1 MKSPLLALAACFAL
15 GIALGRPEQASLP
28 GLPLLLGCGLC
39 LLAGLVALRAGKQTL
54 SFLAVLA
61 GFVAAGATAARLFE
75 FRFPPNHA
83 SHLAAQGVDL
93 ALPLRL
99 EGLVASNPFRTASG
113 LQFDLDL
120 ERLESGSQFR
130 PVTGRVRLHL
140 NPPESAEAAA
150 AADALQLEYGDSIRA
165 TARLHRPRVYQNPG
179 SFNFRRWM
187 ESIEDLYWVGT
198 IQSPL
203 RMEKL
208 RPARASNV
216 ASLLERVRRRLLDG
230 IGRMYPPWSVEGR
243 NGAVLKA
250 VLLGDRSSLDSDT
263 LENFRK
269 AGLYHLLVI
278 AGLHVGLL
286 AMLAAFLLRLLRLG
300 ETWRSALVL
309 LFLLAYAC
317 LVEQRASTLRATVMI
332 TLYLL
337 ARFFYRQHAA
347 LNAVGA
353 AALILLVDRPAWLFE
368 AGFQLSFSAA
378 LVIVALVV
386 PILEHTTEPYR
397 RALAQLEDVNLDPV
411 LMPRQAELRLDLRNL
426 INFLRARLRFMEAH
440 PRLSAGLVTGPAR
453 VALWTANLLLFS
465 AILQLGLL
473 LPMAEIFHRA
483 SYAGIALNALAIPVM
498 TLLLALALPAAI
510 LAAVLPG
517 LGPWLGQA
525 LAPVMSA
532 LFALT
537 DLPHL
542 PAWLS
547 YRVPEPPGWVAWGFA
562 ISLVVAAWSAG
573 RRALALW
580 ASLATL
586 GVFAILI
593 SLHPFPP
600 RLPRGLL
607 EVTALDCGSGNALFL
622 VLPDRTTL
630 LVDAC
635 ASRSR
640 PDRVG
645 GLGRSRWD
653 PGEEIVS
660 PYLWW
665 RGIKKVDIVLLSDA
679 RELRRAGSDPL
690 GAGVGAVIRNFRVGE
705 FWQAAG
711 PATPATLGLLD
722 EVRRRGI
729 SVRQLAAGDVIARG
743 TTSVQVLWPPPTR
756 AGSNG
761 RAIFRLPLDEAS
773 LVVRIARDEASVLLP
788 GDASGRVQEALTRL
802 ASSPESRVLG
812 LTRHAAASLSSSDFL
827 ARVSPRVVLL
837 TGEALGLR
845 ALTDSERLD
854 RLRAA
859 GARVFR
865 TDLEGAVTVE
875 MKGSALTVR
884 TYRTSAG
891 AGTAAASAG
900 KLTLSVP

>member
-15 GIALGRPEQASLP
+15 GIALQGPDKASLP

-39 LLAGLVALRAGKQTL
+39 LLAGLLALRAGKLTL

-61 GFVAAGATAARLFE
+61 GFVAAGAAAARLFE
-75 FRFPPNHA
+75 FRFPPHHA
-83 SHLAAQGVDL
+83 SHLAAQGIDL
-93 ALPLRL
+93 AGPLRL
-99 EGLVASNPFRTASG
+99 EGLVASTPFRVASG

-120 ERLESGSQFR
+120 ERLESGSRFR

-140 NPPESAEAAA
+140 DAPESAEATAA
-150 AADALQLEYGDSIRA
+150 AEALHLEYGDSIRA
-165 TARLHRPRVYQNPG
+165 TARLRRPRVYQNPG
-179 SFNFRRWM
+179 SFNFRRRM
-187 ESIEDLYWVGT
+187 ESIEDVYWVGSV
-198 IQSPL
+198 QSPL
-203 RMEKL
+203 RVEKL
-208 RPARASNV
+208 GTLKAAKL
-216 ASLLERVRRRLLDG
+216 AGLLERVRRRLLDA

-250 VLLGDRSSLDSDT
+250 VLLGDRSSLDSVT

-309 LFLLAYAC
+309 LFLLAYAS

-332 TLYLL
+332 TIYLV

-353 AALILLVDRPAWLFE
+353 AALILLVYRPAWLFE

-378 LVIVALVV
+378 LLIVALVV

-397 RALAQLEDVNLDPV
+397 RALRRLEDANLDPG
-411 LMPRQAELRLDLRNL
+411 LTPRQAQLRLDLRSL
-426 INFLRARLRFMEAH
+426 INFLKARLRFMEAH
-440 PRLSAGLVTGPAR
+440 PRLAVALVAGPAR

-498 TLLLALALPAAI
+498 TLLLALALPAVI
-510 LAAVLPG
+510 LAALVPG

-547 YRVPEPPGWVAWGFA
+547 YRVPAPPGWVAWGFA
-562 ISLVVAAWSAG
+562 VSLVVAAWSVG
-573 RRALALW
+573 RRARALR

-586 GVFAILI
+586 GVFAVLI

-607 EVTALDCGSGNALFL
+607 EVTALDCGGGNALFL

-635 ASRSR
+635 GSRSR

-645 GLGRSRWD
+645 GLGGTRWD

-665 RGIKKVDIVLLSDA
+665 RGIKKLDIVLLSDA
-679 RELRRAGSDPL
+679 RELRPGPF
-690 GAGVGAVIRNFRVGE
+690 GAGLGAVIRNFRVGE
-705 FWQAAG
+705 FWQGAG
-711 PATPATLGLLD
+711 PPTPATLALLD

-729 SVRQLAAGDVIARG
+729 SVRQLAAGDVMARG
-743 TTSVQVLWPPPTR
+743 AASVQVLWPPPAR
-756 AGSNG
+756 AGSKG
-761 RAIFRLPLDEAS
+761 RPIFRLPADEAS
-773 LVVRIARDEASVLLP
+773 VVVRIARDEASVLLP
-788 GDASGRVQEALTRL
+788 GDVSGRVQEALARS

-812 LTRHAAASLSSSDFL
+812 LTHRAAASLFNSDFL
-827 ARVSPRVVLL
+827 ARVSPRVALV
-837 TGEALGLR
+837 TGETPGVR
-845 ALTDSERLD
+845 ALADSGRLD

-859 GARVFR
+859 GVRVFR

-875 MKGSALTVR
+875 MKGNALTVR

-891 AGTAAASAG
+891 EGTAAMAASAG
-900 KLTLSVP
+900 RLTLSVP